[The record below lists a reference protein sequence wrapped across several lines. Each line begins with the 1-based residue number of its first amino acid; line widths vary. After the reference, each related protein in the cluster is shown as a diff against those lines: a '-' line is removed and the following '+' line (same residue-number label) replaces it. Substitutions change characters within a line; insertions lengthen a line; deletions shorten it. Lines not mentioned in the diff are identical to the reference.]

1 MDFLFFNLFLQYYN
15 SLLLIYLILSFFL
28 KHCLLFIHVVM
39 ISVFLFDYIA
49 YPNDYY
55 HVYV

>member
-15 SLLLIYLILSFFL
+15 SLLLIYLILSFFF

-49 YPNDYY
+49 YPNDY
-55 HVYV
+55 